1 MSDELT
7 YHFSA
12 EKNAFLQADRG
23 VGFDDIIYCI
33 ENGYVLDIIKNKS
46 KKYAHQQM
54 YVVQI
59 NNYAFV
65 VPYVRKSGEVFLKTI
80 YPSRVM
86 TAKYLKI
93 GGKNEKEN

>member
-1 MSDELT
+1 MPSEPT

-12 EKNAFLQADRG
+12 EKNAILKVERG

-54 YVVQI
+54 YIVEI
-59 NNYAFV
+59 NSYAFV
-65 VPYVRKSGEVFLKTI
+65 VPCVRKSGEVFLKTI

-86 TAKYLKI
+86 TEKYLKI
-93 GGKNEKEN
+93 RR